1 MPASSLPMGEGG
13 GRGLIIMKRGT
24 TTKKS
29 GTIAYQLHVR
39 NDLQGKATKKNPT
52 MAVSIVNSEV
62 ITTADLA
69 KDINRACSAT
79 EADVLAVLQAVGQ
92 RIGEALLDGNR
103 VEIDHIGTFSLALT
117 CKNKRKED
125 HITSKDIE
133 VSRIVFSPCVELQ
146 HTMRGAVIVS
156 GGPTGNKQLT
166 DAVIEKRLTEFFATH
181 QSIQRSE
188 FEHVCECS
196 RYAALAKIKE
206 LVKAG
211 KLAVIGKQNT
221 RAYVPMPGAFGQI
234 ES

>member
-1 MPASSLPMGEGG
+1 
-13 GRGLIIMKRGT
+13 MKRGT

-39 NDLQGKATKKNPT
+39 NDLQGKATEENPT
-52 MAVSIVNSEV
+52 MAVSVVNSKV

-69 KDINRACSAT
+69 KDINRACSIT
-79 EADVLAVLQAVGQ
+79 EADVVAVLQAVGQ
-92 RIGEALLDGNR
+92 RISDTLLDGNR
-103 VEIDHIGTFSLALT
+103 VEIDHIGTFRLSLT

-133 VSRIVFSPCVELQ
+133 VSRIVFSPCAELQ

-156 GGPTGNKQLT
+156 GGPTGTKQLT
-166 DAVIEKRLTEFFATH
+166 DAVIEKRLAEFFATH

-188 FEHVCECS
+188 FERVCECS
-196 RYAALAKIKE
+196 RYAALAKLKA

-211 KLAVIGKQNT
+211 KLQVIGKQNT
-221 RAYVPMPGAFGQI
+221 RAYIPMEGEF
-234 ES
+234 SV